1 MSDTEAVKVMSL
13 DEQCDIVEKAF
24 EAQFPP
30 PDPTSMLMAEAGDNE
45 DCCEVYPDYVIYC
58 DEIGFC
64 WQVNYTISAAGVEF
78 TPREQWVKVEKQWKP
93 MKSENVEADT
103 LIAYGSEIKAA
114 KDGSVG
120 GYLVMFGTP
129 ETADFDGDF
138 FTENTDFGFTGEIKT
153 PVYYHHG
160 LDGALKLRRLET
172 DATIGIDKAGV
183 WIKAQLALRDEYEQA
198 INDLLI
204 KRQKAGWSSGTAS
217 HLVARKSV
225 GNAKEVTRWH
235 LGLDASITP
244 TPNDWRQVIPLKS
257 VNVEHAAI
265 KSLINSLQD
274 DNTQP
279 EAQLAEDGQPSLGA
293 GDVNATA
300 QIEVKTV
307 TAIENEGENNMT
319 DVNVAPPVDS
329 AAKISELEN
338 ALKSM
343 GEKLD
348 IVLKSPAV
356 KTAEVSQP
364 VSEADIKAA
373 EQAAEV
379 KAFEHYA
386 RTGER
391 TKGLKAAINE
401 GTSSQGGYLVPIQYS
416 NDLVV
421 ARRYLSILRAAGAK
435 VIKVD
440 GTNSFKVPT
449 MTDSAAAVLTAEA
462 AAFDEK
468 EPTFGEVAFVPYK
481 YTKLVKASDEALND
495 SRIPVM
501 DIVSQDA
508 TQAFAA
514 AENAAFT
521 TGTGSSQPQGVV
533 TGASAGVTAAAT
545 GAITADEIIGLYHS
559 LADLYRMNAVWM
571 MNDATLK
578 AVRVLKDTT
587 NQYLWSPGLAT
598 GEPSTLLGRP
608 VYINNNMATMA
619 TGVKSVLFGDLSYYW
634 IADFSGMEMKR
645 LNELYAANGQVGFTW
660 YSRFDAHVML
670 SAAIKVLTQA

>member
-1 MSDTEAVKVMSL
+1 MDNEVKVMSL
-13 DEQCDIVEKAF
+13 DEQCEIVEKAF
-24 EAQFPP
+24 AAQFPP
-30 PDPTSMLMAEAGDNE
+30 PDPTSMIMNE
-45 DCCEVYPDYVIYC
+45 VGEDEDECEVYPGYVIYC
-58 DEIGFC
+58 DKSGFC
-64 WQVNYTISAAGVEF
+64 WQIAYTISAEGVVF

-103 LIAYGSEIKAA
+103 LISYGSEIKAA
-114 KDGSVG
+114 QDGTVG

-129 ETADFDGDF
+129 ATADFDGDF

-153 PVYYHHG
+153 PIYYHHG

-183 WIKAQLALRDEYEQA
+183 WIKAQLALRDEYEKA

-204 KRQKAGWSSGTAS
+204 KRKKAGWSSGTAS
-217 HLVARKSV
+217 HLVERKAV

-244 TPNDWRQVIPLKS
+244 TPNDYR
-257 VNVEHAAI
+257 NVASIKTLQAEPVSI
-265 KSLINSLQD
+265 KSLINSLATETD
-274 DNTQP
+274 QP
-279 EAQLAEDGQPSLGA
+279 EALTPEAEQSAVSVGEPANVQTTEIKSAVNDTAFLLPQSNDN
-293 GDVNATA
+293 GDNTMSENVQAPV
-300 QIEVKTV
+300 ETV
-307 TAIENEGENNMT
+307 SKAEF
-319 DVNVAPPVDS
+319 D
-329 AAKISELEN
+329 
-338 ALKSM
+338 ALK
-343 GEKLD
+343 GQLD
-348 IVLKSPAV
+348 IILKAPAI

-364 VSEADIKAA
+364 PSEAEIKSAD
-373 EQAAEV
+373 EAAEV

-401 GTSSQGGYLVPIQYS
+401 GTASQGGYLVPTRYS
-416 NDLVV
+416 NELIV

-468 EPTFGEVAFVPYK
+468 EPTFGEVTFVPYK
-481 YTKLVKASDEALND
+481 YTKLVKASDESLND

-545 GAITADEIIGLYHS
+545 GAITADEVIGLYHS

-578 AVRVLKDTT
+578 AIRVLKDTT

-608 VYINNNMATMA
+608 VYINNSMATMA

-634 IADFSGMEMKR
+634 VADFGGMEMKR

-670 SAAIKVLTQA
+670 SAAIKVITQA